1 MTEQQKGIELAK
13 SLAEENKAIGAEES
27 EDGDD
32 GLIKNDDRFTY
43 VKMTVPE
50 WFCSV
55 VCAGLNLDDVADG
68 AADIENPTDFNDNEA
83 NLFDTEE
90 E

>member
-1 MTEQQKGIELAK
+1 
-13 SLAEENKAIGAEES
+13 
-27 EDGDD
+27 
-32 GLIKNDDRFTY
+32 
-43 VKMTVPE
+43 MTVPE